1 MIHRLFLLCI
11 VMTLGISVW
20 AQKTPTEEINKIKKD
35 TNYLY
40 VTGTSMKSEQESYD
54 NAQIMLAAEIE
65 EWLKKEVK
73 GDLTGYIAKA
83 KQNAGVIKTKIGP
96 LFRTFTY
103 VKKAE
108 ILSYSKD
115 GIILNNKLK
124 TDTTSQKKI
133 INKIS
138 DKKTPTKAPETVS
151 QADTTKN
158 VVSPAPIST
167 KTDSV
172 ANETK
177 QTAPVSTV
185 ANTPSPSENKI
196 KENEVSTETKKEPKE
211 VSQPKITLP
220 TQVQPKVSN
229 TSAAV
234 SRDEEIKIAGLLSAN
249 AVKKY
254 LSRQNKENRLD
265 RYGEITD
272 YPKQGTIYML
282 LSDYHGI
289 VRQYIRVT
297 DGKAINLK
305 NGSSVDITNISK
317 EYSTK
322 YSIWFTFK

>member
-11 VMTLGISVW
+11 AMTLGISVW
-20 AQKTPTEEINKIKKD
+20 AQKSQTEQINQIKKD

-40 VTGTSMKSEQESYD
+40 VTGTSMKSEEESYN

-73 GDLTGYIAKA
+73 GDTKEYIAKA
-83 KQNAGVIKTKIGP
+83 KQNAGIIKTKIGP

-103 VKKAE
+103 IKKTE
-108 ILSYSKD
+108 ILSGSIN
-115 GIILNNKLK
+115 GINNKLK
-124 TDTTSQKKI
+124 ADTTSQKKI
-133 INKIS
+133 IDKILR
-138 DKKTPTKAPETVS
+138 KKTPAKTPETVA
-151 QADTTKN
+151 QTDTTKK
-158 VVSPAPIST
+158 VVSPTPISIT
-167 KTDSV
+167 TDAV
-172 ANETK
+172 VTEKKQPET
-177 QTAPVSTV
+177 V
-185 ANTPSPSENKI
+185 NTNPNNPNPSENKI
-196 KENEVSTETKKEPKE
+196 KEKEVPAENKE
-211 VSQPKITLP
+211 VSQPKNILP
-220 TQVQPKVSN
+220 DQVQPKVSN
-229 TSAAV
+229 TSVAV
-234 SRDEEIKIAGLLSAN
+234 SRDEEINIAGLLSAN

-254 LSRQNKENRLD
+254 LNSQNQAKRLD

>member
-11 VMTLGISVW
+11 AMTLGISVW
-20 AQKTPTEEINKIKKD
+20 AQKSQTEQINQIKKD

-40 VTGTSMKSEQESYD
+40 VTGTSMKSEEESYN

-73 GDLTGYIAKA
+73 GDTKEYIAKA
-83 KQNAGVIKTKIGP
+83 KQNAGIIKTKIGP

-103 VKKAE
+103 IKKTE
-108 ILSYSKD
+108 ILSGSKN
-115 GIILNNKLK
+115 GINNKLK
-124 TDTTSQKKI
+124 ADTTSQKKI
-133 INKIS
+133 IDKILR
-138 DKKTPTKAPETVS
+138 KKTPAKAPETVA
-151 QADTTKN
+151 QTDTTKKI
-158 VVSPAPIST
+158 VSPTPIST
-167 KTDSV
+167 TTDAV
-172 ANETK
+172 VTEKKQPET
-177 QTAPVSTV
+177 V
-185 ANTPSPSENKI
+185 NTNPNNTNPSENKI
-196 KENEVSTETKKEPKE
+196 KEKE
-211 VSQPKITLP
+211 VPAENNEKSQPERILP
-220 TQVQPKVSN
+220 VQVQPKVSN
-229 TSAAV
+229 TSVAV
-234 SRDEEIKIAGLLSAN
+234 SRDEEINIAGLLSAN

-254 LSRQNKENRLD
+254 LSRQNQAKRLD